1 MKTFKV
7 CGDCIKDL
15 RILRWDL
22 ESKSSEFI
30 RPAQRTTTLCQNMP
44 RCFDQPER
52 SKREEVCSCMK
63 IPHVAADCWNTGCGK
78 EHIMRCSEH
87 CGNTVRDK

>member
-1 MKTFKV
+1 MFLTTDF
-7 CGDCIKDL
+7 
-15 RILRWDL
+15 
-22 ESKSSEFI
+22 SKLTCTKCKKKYSFSVPFLATQEEMDIAYEFCRECREI
-30 RPAQRTTTLCQNMP
+30 I
-44 RCFDQPER
+44 QPER